1 MTAGLAPAVLA
12 GGAALHGI
20 VQDLLQAFEAEVP
33 PHLSQANSG
42 RHHTAVTIQTHPK
55 SGWQGK
61 AAAAVIALT
70 ELLYGASSV
79 WQCTLSHPSG
89 NSITHSSDSHQGLR
103 HNDLNGNLPSDKAS
117 GTQANSAEDCGNTQA
132 GRLQQQQ
139 QEVPAS
145 SASDAG
151 RDNGAL
157 EQLVAQVL
165 DDFGSAGVW
174 QLPTHVDADAAI
186 GASGPLTPQV
196 NPCPNPQPL

>member
-1 MTAGLAPAVLA
+1 MTAGLAPAVSA

-55 SGWQGK
+55 PGWQGK

-70 ELLYGASSV
+70 ELLYGAS
-79 WQCTLSHPSG
+79 LSHPSS
-89 NSITHSSDSHQGLR
+89 NSITHSSDGHQGLR
-103 HNDLNGNLPSDKAS
+103 HNHRNGDLPSDKAS

-145 SASDAG
+145 SASGAG

-174 QLPTHVDADAAI
+174 QLPTHVDPDAAM